1 MISPVIKSEKIP
13 RLELCVGVL
22 LTFGISLVIALI
34 IFSKNIEM
42 NESIVQ
48 KVNITG
54 DLRYTS
60 KKQLTDALGPL
71 VEFNILLTAS
81 ISKSILLLFNN
92 IFSATKFS

>member
-1 MISPVIKSEKIP
+1 VKSFYPYHRKKNPKPYLRKKMISPVIKSEKIP

-48 KVNITG
+48 KV
-54 DLRYTS
+54 
-60 KKQLTDALGPL
+60 
-71 VEFNILLTAS
+71 
-81 ISKSILLLFNN
+81 
-92 IFSATKFS
+92 